1 MLLRCLA
8 LLVAVGLAAPPAAA
22 ATLRVQA
29 GANSVDGGSGFVTF
43 GVAAGGALA
52 VSAVL
57 GGPWQSGP
65 GQTSDADGLPRT
77 PFTFAGFTAP
87 LGSLVGE
94 IGGVYAFLG
103 ADFLGQAWNT
113 GTLLLF
119 HWGRSAGGS
128 GTIEFVLGLDSATP
142 GVIPPDATPIPAPGA
157 MWLFALGGLALGA
170 LRRR

>member
-8 LLVAVGLAAPPAAA
+8 LLVALGLAAPPALAV
-22 ATLRVQA
+22 TLPVQA

-43 GVAAGGALA
+43 DVVAGGALA

-65 GQTSDADGLPRT
+65 GQTSDADGLPGT

-103 ADFLGQAWNT
+103 ASFT
-113 GTLLLF
+113 GTAWASGLLSLF
-119 HWGRSAGGS
+119 HWGTRTESS

-142 GVIPPDATPIPAPGA
+142 GVIPPDATPIPGPGA
-157 MWLFALGGLALGA
+157 VWLFALGGLALGA